1 MLLFNKLKYFFWLIP
16 SLLCKFNCS
25 HSQPILTVY
34 IPLNVLRYLSLFIKY
49 HSVLLFN
56 LNCDIIGF
64 DLLHSDFRFT
74 SVYQFLSLTYNSRIN
89 VRVSLSE
96 KSFLHTISD
105 IFSSADWAERE
116 VWDLFGVY
124 FLGHSDLRR
133 ILTDYSFKGHPLR
146 KDFPV
151 TGFFESFYDDF
162 QKVVVYEKVELSQES
177 KVYSFS
183 SPWL

>member
-1 MLLFNKLKYFFWLIP
+1 MLQFNKLKYFFWVIP
-16 SLLCKFNCS
+16 SLLCKVACKQF
-25 HSQPILTVY
+25 QPTFTLYTY
-34 IPLNVLRYLSLFIKY
+34 PSNLRFLSLFIKF
-49 HSVLLFN
+49 HSLLLFV
-56 LNCDIIGF
+56 LGLDITAS
-64 DLLHSDFRFT
+64 DLPGNKIRFI
-74 SVYQFLSLTYNSRIN
+74 SLYQFLSITYNLRMH

-96 KSFLHTISD
+96 ASFLYTLSD
-105 IFSSADWAERE
+105 VFSSFDWVERE

-133 ILTDYSFKGHPLR
+133 ILTDYSFRGHPLR

-162 QKVVVYEKVELSQES
+162 QKAIVYEKVELSQES
-177 KVYSFS
+177 KVYNFS